1 MSALAQWNVAL
12 AKAELKCANILNSGK
27 SGAMSKLNTARAAL
41 RHAVNG
47 TKPQK
52 RLCADFETTV
62 AGIPCGVVIT
72 SYSGARPWRQHTFSG
87 AGPGDCDPPEYEEV
101 EWLLVDS
108 KGYPAGWLEEKM
120 KPYEEYL
127 ISRECIEFK
136 RGEVDEY

>member
-1 MSALAQWNVAL
+1 MSAPAKRQVAL
-12 AKAELKCANILNSGK
+12 ALAEWKCANILKRGI
-27 SGAMSKLNTARAAL
+27 GPAMGRYNTARAAL

-108 KGYPAGWLEEKM
+108 KGYPAEWLEEKM
-120 KPYEEYL
+120 NDNDL
-127 ISRECIEFK
+127 TRITCECIEFK
-136 RGEVDEY
+136 RSEGDE